1 MLKQHSLAIIIGT
14 ALTCAGCSKSSE
26 PVTQATPASEP
37 AVQVTP
43 AASAPSIPESSSTVS
58 PSVVTTS
65 PTEATGDPAKLGE
78 TATTESA
85 TVTTPAGV
93 ENPHASS
100 ASTES
105 DGGSGSELVGVV
117 KSTIDVPDSKTM
129 YFEIENNGQITW
141 VASKSMEIKTGERV
155 RVPAGGLIMENFA
168 SKSLGRT
175 FDRLLM
181 TSEVTKVE

>member
-1 MLKQHSLAIIIGT
+1 MLKHHYLAIAIST
-14 ALTCAGCSKSSE
+14 ALTCTGCSKSSE
-26 PVTQATPASEP
+26 PVTQSTPVSEP
-37 AVQVTP
+37 IVQVTP
-43 AASAPSIPESSSTVS
+43 AASVQTIPESSSTL
-58 PSVVTTS
+58 PSSVATIS
-65 PTEATGDPAKLGE
+65 PTEPTGEPAKLGE

-85 TVTTPAGV
+85 AVTSPAEV

-100 ASTES
+100 ASTDS

>member
-1 MLKQHSLAIIIGT
+1 MLKQHSLAIVIGT
-14 ALTCAGCSKSSE
+14 VLTCTGCSKSSE
-26 PVTQATPASEP
+26 PVTQTTPMSEP
-37 AVQVTP
+37 AAQSAP
-43 AASAPSIPESSSTVS
+43 AASVQSTPQS
-58 PSVVTTS
+58 TPMVTPNVATTTPAEPTS
-65 PTEATGDPAKLGE
+65 DPAKLGE
-78 TATTESA
+78 
-85 TVTTPAGV
+85 VTTGESTAETAAEGV
-93 ENPHASS
+93 VNPHATS
-100 ASTES
+100 ANAES
-105 DGGSGSELVGVV
+105 DGGSGAELIGVV

-181 TSEVTKVE
+181 TSDITKVD

>member
-14 ALTCAGCSKSSE
+14 VLTCAGCSKSSE
-26 PVTQATPASEP
+26 PVTQSTPVSEP
-37 AVQVTP
+37 TVQVTP
-43 AASAPSIPESSSTVS
+43 AASAQAIPESSSTVS
-58 PSVVTTS
+58 PSVATTL
-65 PTEATGDPAKLGE
+65 PTQPMGEPAKLGE
-78 TATTESA
+78 TAITESA
-85 TVTTPAGV
+85 AVTSPAGV

-100 ASTES
+100 ASAES